1 MTPASLKEGSEGA
14 ALMTMS
20 RAISAGQA
28 LDYYQQEFTN
38 AKENYYSEA
47 GEVKGRWSGRLADKW
62 ELKGEVT
69 SEQYERLVAG
79 QDPRTGEQLVQSVK
93 VRETVNEFGEK
104 VVTSEHRA
112 GWDATISA
120 PKSVS
125 LAALVG
131 DDKRVREAHR
141 ESVDEALKG
150 FEEYLQ
156 ARGGGDKPAITT
168 GEMVAAQFEH
178 TSSRPDRINGYAA
191 PQLHTHVVIF
201 NMTQTEDGKVRSVQ
215 PLELYRSQRYAT
227 AIYRAHLAEK
237 LQGLGYEIEV
247 DPRTGAPE
255 IKGFSQEY
263 LQASSPRR
271 EEVVM
276 EAEQI
281 KERLE
286 REGSTVSDNARLK
299 QAAAHND
306 RKSKRYDRAE
316 MRERALAMDA
326 KHNDQARNLVTEA
339 QQRLPIRLAQ
349 DDIATRA
356 QEAVTFARDNA
367 VEREAVADMRQIMTD
382 ALRRNL
388 GRTTVDAV
396 TKDLRLRQERGGAFI
411 DIAREQRPPEAT
423 TERMVRMEQENIQTV
438 IDGKGMSPPIVRA
451 SRVKDVVANAAQSN
465 QLKLNVNQQSA
476 VETILSS
483 EDRIVGLQ
491 GGAGTGKTT
500 TLSVL
505 RGALDKEGYEVRGFA
520 PTTRAAQQLAESG
533 IETETLQ
540 KFLRRRQQPASDK
553 RLFVVDESS
562 LASTK
567 QLNKFFARLKPED
580 KVLLVGDVR
589 QHQAVEA
596 GSPFEQLQ
604 QHGMTTA
611 KLSEIVRQRDAELK
625 QTVEKLSSRQIQ
637 EALTELDSRG
647 KVIEIPNERERLEA
661 MAQDYCKSAT
671 NTLVISPA
679 NRERVSL
686 NELIHRQLQRQ
697 GNVSNDEQQMKV
709 YVNRQDMTGP
719 ERTFANSYRPDQ
731 DIIRYNHASKVYKV
745 NVGDYAKVTGTDHE
759 TNEITVRFDNGRILT
774 YDPTR
779 LSGVSVYKEAERAF
793 AEGDR
798 IQFRAPF
805 TDKRIVNGELGSITK
820 LEPEQMRVTLD
831 SGREVSFDPQQFRH
845 LDYGY
850 AVTSHSSQGLTV
862 DRVLVNADARE
873 SLQLLNDRM
882 AYVAVSRAREEA
894 LIYTDSAS
902 NLHETLNRGTDKE
915 MALKALKDRL
925 HDVQQ
930 DRDPATHDPL
940 APQSQKQEHGMDQ
953 GTTQIDPTQAKA
965 AELAVESEQAEI
977 GAALLL

>member
-1 MTPASLKEGSEGA
+1 M
-14 ALMTMS
+14 MTMS

-38 AKENYYSEA
+38 SKDNYYSEA

-62 ELKGEVT
+62 ELRGEVT

-79 QDPRTGEQLVQSVK
+79 QDPRTGEQLVHSVK
-93 VRETVNEFGEK
+93 ARETVNEFGEK

-131 DDKRVREAHR
+131 DDRRVRDAHR
-141 ESVDEALKG
+141 ESVNEALKG

-191 PQLHTHVVIF
+191 PQLHTHVLVF

-215 PLELYRSQRYAT
+215 PLELYRTQRYAT

-247 DPRTGAPE
+247 DPRTGAPQ
-255 IKGFSQEY
+255 IKGFTQEY
-263 LQASSPRR
+263 LQESSPRR
-271 EEVVM
+271 EEVLK
-276 EAEQI
+276 EADQI

-306 RKSKRYDRAE
+306 RKSKCYDRAE
-316 MRERALAMDA
+316 MRERALALDA
-326 KHNDQARNLVTEA
+326 KHNDQARHLSAEA
-339 QQRLPIRLAQ
+339 QQRMPVRLAQ

-356 QEAVTFARDNA
+356 QEAVKFARDNA
-367 VEREAVADMRQIMTD
+367 VEREAVADMRQVITD

-388 GRTTVDAV
+388 GRTTVEAV
-396 TKDLRLRQERGGAFI
+396 TTELRLRQERGEFI
-411 DIAREQRPPEAT
+411 DIAREQRPAEAT
-423 TERMVRMEQENIQTV
+423 TKRMVRMEKENIQTV
-438 IDGKGMSPPIVRA
+438 IDGKGTCPAIVRA

-465 QLKLNVNQQSA
+465 QLRLNANQQSA

-483 EDRIVGLQ
+483 DDRIVGLQ

-505 RGALDKEGYEVRGFA
+505 RGAAETEGYQVRGFA

-540 KFLRRRQQPASDK
+540 KFLRRRQQPAMDK

-567 QLNKFFARLKPED
+567 QLNKFFARLEPQD

-611 KLSEIVRQRDAELK
+611 KLSEIVRQHDPELK
-625 QTVEKLSSRQIQ
+625 QTVEKLSSRQIR
-637 EALTELDSRG
+637 EAVAELDSRG

-661 MAQDYCKSAT
+661 MAQDYCKSPP

-686 NELIHRQLQRQ
+686 NALIHRQLQRQ
-697 GNVSNDEQQMKV
+697 GNVSRDEQQIKV
-709 YVNRQDMTGP
+709 YVNRQDMTGT
-719 ERTFANSYRPDQ
+719 ERTFANSYRPGE
-731 DIIRYNHASKVYKV
+731 DIIRYNHSSKVYKV
-745 NVGDYAKVTGTDHE
+745 NVGDYATVTATNHE
-759 TNEITVRFDNGRILT
+759 TNEITVRFDNGRTLT

-779 LSGVSVYKEAERAF
+779 LSGVSVYKEAERSS

-805 TDKRIVNGELGSITK
+805 TDKRIVNGELGSVTK
-820 LEPEQMRVTLD
+820 LEPEQMRVTLE

-845 LDYGY
+845 IDYGY

-862 DRVLVNADARE
+862 DRVLVNADTRE

-894 LIYTDSAS
+894 LIYTDSAA
-902 NLHETLNRGTDKE
+902 NLRDTLNRGTDKE
-915 MALKALKDRL
+915 MALKAIKERL
-925 HDVQQ
+925 RDVQQ
-930 DRDPATHDPL
+930 ERDPATHDPL
-940 APQSQKQEHGMDQ
+940 APQSQKPEHGMEH
-953 GTTQIDPTQAKA
+953 GTTQIDPTEAKA
-965 AELAVESEQAEI
+965 AELAAESEQAEL